1 MSTCQLESLPFVP
14 LRHLLETMSIYSL
27 VELSRTSK
35 LWNEEIQKMQIILS
49 GGYKISLDEIGSSV
63 EMAKQDCKFY
73 WNQKE
78 KSKLLEY
85 VLGCYQYLNAI
96 FPGGINH
103 LKICPTY
110 ISDFEKIPNECQI
123 LSIGIASEIYTE
135 WDLESLD
142 NFSNLDILLNHV
154 NFQKGLSLNGPK
166 LLIPEN
172 SKMLHI
178 DWLKIENAES
188 LTSSILRKLKNKIIN
203 LSGVK
208 FNEKEINEYLCD
220 MKNGNGN
227 EKLQILT
234 IQKESSGK
242 WNEEEVL
249 EGMDAYRV
257 GKQVYFLEDY
267 DPLIESEDFLP
278 YHSENRICISASHE
292 FRRSDEIR
300 CTIEIR
306 YSTIQIF
313 VWNQSL
319 FL

>member
-1 MSTCQLESLPFVP
+1 
-14 LRHLLETMSIYSL
+14 MSIYNL
-27 VELSRTSK
+27 IELSRTSK
-35 LWNEEIQKMQIILS
+35 LWKEEIQTMQIIQP
-49 GGYKISLDEIGSSV
+49 GGYRITIDEIGSSV

-73 WNQKE
+73 WNRKE

-85 VLGCYQYLNAI
+85 VFGCYRYLNSI

-103 LKICPTY
+103 LRICPTY

-154 NFQKGLSLNGPK
+154 NFRKGLSLNGPK
-166 LLIPEN
+166 FLIPEN
-172 SKMLHI
+172 SKMLNI
-178 DWLKIENAES
+178 DWLKVENSES

-208 FNEKEINEYLCD
+208 FNEKEINEYLWD
-220 MKNGNGN
+220 LKQGNGN

-234 IQKESSGK
+234 IQREDGK
-242 WNEEEVL
+242 WNDDEVIKGL
-249 EGMDAYRV
+249 DTYRV
-257 GKQVYFLEDY
+257 GKQVYYLEDY

-278 YHSENRICISASHE
+278 YHSENRICISDSYE

-313 VWNQSL
+313 VWNH
-319 FL
+319 